1 MSACMSMIM
10 DSDIGATG
18 PSPLEERQGHWVDCV
33 ARVASHQDR
42 AAFRELYEHFSPLIR
57 SFAFKVP
64 GLEQAEVFA
73 EDLVQETMLK
83 VWTRAATFDPRL
95 ASPGTWVFT
104 IARNMRIDL
113 LRKQARHVVNTVSIH
128 ADDDDGAMDMEDIWF
143 EDENSDV
150 FNLLAQQ
157 RSSRMIHASLT
168 TLPPEQAFILQ
179 KVYLEDKS
187 HSEVAEELQLPL
199 GTVKSRVR
207 LALNKLKLIVDR

>member
-1 MSACMSMIM
+1 M
-10 DSDIGATG
+10 DSDIEESAAT
-18 PSPLEERQGHWVDCV
+18 LALEAKLAEERTGRWVDCL
-33 ARVASHQDR
+33 ARVAGHKDR
-42 AAFRELYEHFSPLIR
+42 QAFRELFDHFAPLIR
-57 SFAFKVP
+57 SFAWKVP
-64 GLEQAEVFA
+64 SLESPDTFA
-73 EDLVQETMLK
+73 EELVQETMLK
-83 VWTRAATFDPRL
+83 VWTRASTFDPRL

-128 ADDDDGAMDMEDIWF
+128 KDDDGDDLDMEDIWF

-150 FNLLAQQ
+150 FNHLAQQ
-157 RSSRMIHASLT
+157 RSSKMIHEALL
-168 TLPPEQAFILQ
+168 TLPKEQAFILQ

-187 HSEVAEELQLPL
+187 HSEVAEELSLPL